1 MFEPPLAEDK
11 EVALLVDSV
20 ELPEATVTIAELLD
34 EVAPLTPDV
43 TIGLPPFRPT
53 K

>member
-1 MFEPPLAEDK
+1 MFEPPLADENI
-11 EVALLVDSV
+11 ALLVDSV